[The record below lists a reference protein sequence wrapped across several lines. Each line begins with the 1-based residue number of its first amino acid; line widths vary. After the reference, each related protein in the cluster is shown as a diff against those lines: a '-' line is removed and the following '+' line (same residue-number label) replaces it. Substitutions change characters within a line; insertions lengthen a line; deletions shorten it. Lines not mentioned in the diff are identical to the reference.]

1 MADLTIPPGISAPL
15 PAPRPASAGKP
26 AEGPSFLDSLRQAVA
41 EVNEAQ
47 KTADAKTIDLQT
59 GKAGLHETLIAVE
72 QADLSFRLL
81 MQVRNKVL
89 EAYKEVMRTQ
99 I

>member
-1 MADLTIPPGISAPL
+1 MADITIIPGISP
-15 PAPRPASAGKP
+15 PASAPRMMPAGKA
-26 AEGPSFLDSLRQAVA
+26 AEGPSFLESLQKAVA

-47 KTADAKTIDLQT
+47 NTADAKTIELQT
-59 GKAGLHETLIAVE
+59 GKASLHETLIAVE
-72 QADLSFRLL
+72 KADISFRLL

-89 EAYKEVMRTQ
+89 EAYKEVLRTQ

>member
-1 MADLTIPPGISAPL
+1 MADITIVPGISPPVSASRMAAP
-15 PAPRPASAGKP
+15 GKA
-26 AEGPSFLDSLRQAVA
+26 AEGPSFLESLQKAVA

-47 KTADAKTIDLQT
+47 KTADTKTVELQT
-59 GKAGLHETLIAVE
+59 GKAGIHETLIAVE
-72 QADLSFRLL
+72 KADISFRLL

-89 EAYKEVMRTQ
+89 EAYKEVLRTQ

>member
-1 MADLTIPPGISAPL
+1 MSEITIVPGISPPTL
-15 PAPRPASAGKP
+15 APRPAASGNSAG
-26 AEGPSFLDSLRQAVA
+26 GPSFLESLEKAVN

-47 KTADAKTIDLQT
+47 KTADAKTIGLQT
-59 GKAGLHETLIAVE
+59 GNASLHETLIAVE
-72 QADLSFRLL
+72 KADISFRLL

-89 EAYKEVMRTQ
+89 EAYKEVLRTQ

>member
-1 MADLTIPPGISAPL
+1 MADITIVPGISPPTL
-15 PAPRPASAGKP
+15 APRAAAPGNSAV
-26 AEGPSFLDSLRQAVA
+26 GPSFLESLEKAVN

-47 KTADAKTIDLQT
+47 KTADAKTIQLQT
-59 GKAGLHETLIAVE
+59 GNASLHETLIAVE
-72 QADLSFRLL
+72 KADISFRLL

-89 EAYKEVMRTQ
+89 EAYKEVLRTQ

>member
-1 MADLTIPPGISAPL
+1 MADITILPGIAP
-15 PAPRPASAGKP
+15 PPTAPRMPSVGKI
-26 AEGPSFLDSLRQAVA
+26 AEGPSFLESLQKAVA

-47 KTADAKTIDLQT
+47 KSADTKTIELQT

-72 QADLSFRLL
+72 KADISFRLL

-89 EAYKEVMRTQ
+89 EAYKEVLRTQ

>member
-1 MADLTIPPGISAPL
+1 MADITIIPGISPPAA
-15 PAPRPASAGKP
+15 APRISTADKVGG
-26 AEGPSFLDSLRQAVA
+26 GPSFLESLQKAVA

-47 KTADAKTIDLQT
+47 KSADTKTIELQT

-72 QADLSFRLL
+72 KADMSFRLL

-89 EAYKEVMRTQ
+89 EAYKEVLRTQ

>member
-1 MADLTIPPGISAPL
+1 MPDITIIPGISPPAH
-15 PAPRPASAGKP
+15 APRAASTGKAAG
-26 AEGPSFLDSLRQAVA
+26 GPSFLESLQKAVA

-47 KTADAKTIDLQT
+47 KTADTKTIELQT

-72 QADLSFRLL
+72 KADISFRLL

-89 EAYKEVMRTQ
+89 EAYKEVLRTQ

>member
-1 MADLTIPPGISAPL
+1 MSDITILPGISP
-15 PAPRPASAGKP
+15 PAPPTRPASAGK
-26 AEGPSFLDSLRQAVA
+26 AGEGPSFLESLRQAIA

-47 KTADAKTIDLQT
+47 KTADAKTIDLQA

-72 QADLSFRLL
+72 QADISFRLL

>member
-1 MADLTIPPGISAPL
+1 MADITIIPGITP
-15 PAPRPASAGKP
+15 PASAPRMTTVGKA
-26 AEGPSFLDSLRQAVA
+26 AEGPSFLESLQKAVG

-47 KTADAKTIDLQT
+47 KTADTKTIELQT
-59 GKAGLHETLIAVE
+59 GKSSLHETMIAVE
-72 QADLSFRLL
+72 KADISFRLL

-89 EAYKEVMRTQ
+89 EAYKEVLRTQ

>member
-1 MADLTIPPGISAPL
+1 MADITIIPGISPPAT
-15 PAPRPASAGKP
+15 APRMTTAGKA
-26 AEGPSFLDSLRQAVA
+26 AEGPSFLDSLQKAVA

-47 KTADAKTIDLQT
+47 KTADTKTIEMQT
-59 GKAGLHETLIAVE
+59 GAAGLHETLIAVE
-72 QADLSFRLL
+72 KADISFRLL

-89 EAYKEVMRTQ
+89 EAYKEVLRTQ

>member
-1 MADLTIPPGISAPL
+1 MADLTIVPGISPPVAP
-15 PAPRPASAGKP
+15 PRVAAGAKS
-26 AEGPSFLDSLRQAVA
+26 AEGPSFLESLQKAVA

-47 KTADAKTIDLQT
+47 KTADAKSIDLQT

-72 QADLSFRLL
+72 KADISFRLL

-89 EAYKEVMRTQ
+89 EAYKEVLRTQ